1 MTKPRRIRRARKAKG
16 DIFIVDSIQNHVI
29 DNDVSAQPLS
39 SPKIAH
45 HCLCL
50 RRASSLTSEH
60 TFLQGNPKFQV
71 KWQGF
76 EDEASWTWEPLQNL
90 KVSGEEILQG
100 YINRLAAS
108 SESTIELE
116 DAISSSCRGSAENC
130 TRTSPPQNGDS
141 SSVAPI
147 GNWKPPRGSWEDK
160 IQTIDGCEF
169 LDNKDLVVYVT
180 WKGGRKTRHRAQ
192 TMHSRC
198 PQKPPSE
205 SSRFPDYVS
214 LPPPIKEL
222 SEPGNIIK
230 SYIGTSLY
238 ELKMSMRAIA
248 GKYSPASGI
257 YHPQLHGGKRDGGLH
272 TTSKTGSLFSAD
284 NPYNSVYDTEMP
296 DSGGSGILIDS
307 DWCTVEAPNGC
318 SDEKPQGNMCQ
329 IDTMQRKIDKLE
341 ARIYHLQGVQEAQTV
356 TVKRLLLLL
365 ESRTTDVISEEQ
377 HGNIALLD

>member
-29 DNDVSAQPLS
+29 DND
-39 SPKIAH
+39 
-45 HCLCL
+45 
-50 RRASSLTSEH
+50 
-60 TFLQGNPKFQV
+60 GNPKFQV

-116 DAISSSCRGSAENC
+116 DAINSSCRGSAENC
-130 TRTSPPQNGDS
+130 TRTSPPQSGDS
-141 SSVAPI
+141 SSVAPM

-169 LDNKDLVVYVT
+169 LYNRDLVVYVT

-198 PQKPPSE
+198 PQKT
-205 SSRFPDYVS
+205 
-214 LPPPIKEL
+214 PIKEL

-238 ELKMSMRAIA
+238 KLNMSMRAIV

-257 YHPQLHGGKRDGGLH
+257 HHPQLHGGKRDGGLYI
-272 TTSKTGSLFSAD
+272 TSKTGSLFSAD
-284 NPYNSVYDTEMP
+284 NPYNSVYDAKMP
-296 DSGGSGILIDS
+296 DSGSSEILIDS
-307 DWCTVEAPNGC
+307 DWYTVEAPNGC

-341 ARIYHLQGVQEAQTV
+341 ARVYHLQGVQEAQTV

-365 ESRTTDVISEEQ
+365 ESRTTDVISEEE